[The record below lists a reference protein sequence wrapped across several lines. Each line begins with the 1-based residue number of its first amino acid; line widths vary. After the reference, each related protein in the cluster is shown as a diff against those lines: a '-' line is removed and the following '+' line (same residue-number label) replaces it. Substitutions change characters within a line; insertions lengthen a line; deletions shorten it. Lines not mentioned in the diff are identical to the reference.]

1 MPRRRLTTIFLL
13 AALAAGCGG
22 AAMSDH
28 AGTTA
33 AARSSAVAVTAAGA
47 HDWPMFGRTPGR
59 SSSLNASIG
68 ITAATA
74 PRLRRQQVNLPG
86 TVDEAP
92 IFLHSVQAAG
102 ARRDVFVMTTTYGR
116 TLAVDAGS
124 GRILWT
130 FTPSS
135 YSSYAGSAQVTTS
148 SPAASADRRWVYS
161 SSPDGVVHKLSV
173 ASGHQAGG
181 RWPVRV
187 TRLPSREKLTSGFNL
202 VHGRIVVVTGGYV
215 GDAQPYQG
223 HIVTLSP
230 GSGRIIGVFNSLCA
244 NRHRIITPSTCRSSD
259 SAIWARV
266 GAVAAPDGSLLVAT
280 GNAPFDGRTD
290 FGDSVIRVS
299 STARRLLGSWT
310 PANQAQLNA
319 SDTDLG
325 STGPLVIGGGSV
337 LQSGKD
343 ARLHVIAFSR
353 LRHRGS
359 IAGER
364 QTLAAPGGAGMFT
377 APALWRTHGRTI
389 VFATTGSGTAAYRV
403 SGGRLHQMWANGTA
417 GTSPIVAGGL
427 LYVYD
432 PGGGLVVYRP
442 MTGAR
447 VARLPAG
454 GGHWSSPVPGFKVI
468 ALPEG
473 DSNDHRTSGTLSLY
487 HAP

>member
-1 MPRRRLTTIFLL
+1 MPRRRLTALFLL

-22 AAMSDH
+22 AAVGEH
-28 AGTTA
+28 AATTA
-33 AARSSAVAVTAAGA
+33 AARSSTVAATAVGA
-47 HDWPMFGRTPGR
+47 HDWPMFGRTPAR

-68 ITAATA
+68 ISAATA
-74 PRLRRQQVNLPG
+74 PRLRRQQIGLPG

-92 IFLHSVQAAG
+92 IFLHSVRVDG

-116 TLAVDAGS
+116 TFALAAGS

-130 FTPSS
+130 FTPSG
-135 YSSYAGSAQVTTS
+135 YSRLAGSDQITTASPVAS
-148 SPAASADRRWVYS
+148 SDRRWVYS
-161 SSPDGVVHKLSV
+161 SSPDGLVHKLAV
-173 ASGHQAGG
+173 ASGHEAGG

-187 TRLPSREKLTSGFNL
+187 TRLPAREKLTSGFNL
-202 VHGRIVVVTGGYV
+202 VHGRLVVVTGGYI
-215 GDAQPYQG
+215 GDQPPYQG
-223 HIVTLSP
+223 HIVTIAP

-244 NRHRIITPSTCRSSD
+244 NRHRIIQPSTCKSSD

-299 STARRLLGSWT
+299 ATARRLLGSWT
-310 PANQAQLNA
+310 PTNQAQLNA
-319 SDTDLG
+319 SDGDLG

-359 IAGER
+359 IGHER
-364 QTLAAPGGAGMFT
+364 QTLPAPGGEGMFT
-377 APALWRTHGRTI
+377 APALWRTHGRTV
-389 VFATTGSGTAAYRV
+389 VFATTGSGTVAYRV
-403 SGGRLHQMWANGTA
+403 RRGRLHQMWANGTP
-417 GTSPIVAGGL
+417 GTSPVVAGGL

-432 PGGGLVVYRP
+432 PGGALVVYRP
-442 MTGAR
+442 MTGAQI
-447 VARLPAG
+447 ARLPANS
-454 GGHWSSPVPGFKVI
+454 GHWSSPVPGFGVI

-473 DSNDHRTSGTLSLY
+473 HANGHRTSGTLSLY